1 MKFEFIGNVLSVDVD
16 GLKGVNTYTI
26 KAMYNRISAD
36 GFADTHFEL
45 VDRFSLTWSE
55 INEDGGI
62 GKVNADL
69 NDCYG
74 PFVM

>member
-36 GFADTHFEL
+36 GFADIHFEL

-62 GKVNADL
+62 GQVNADL